1 MREYSLYKAVTIFRL
16 HHTLFIFYPHSLA
29 VRTAGLDPA
38 DPVSTT
44 GGGVSPISSAGR
56 AHDL

>member
-1 MREYSLYKAVTIFRL
+1 MREYSRYKAVIMFQL
-16 HHTLFIFYPHSLA
+16 YHALFIFYPHSLA

-44 GGGVSPISSAGR
+44 GGGVSPISLMVE
-56 AHDL
+56 H

>member
-44 GGGVSPISSAGR
+44 GGGVSPISLMVE
-56 AHDL
+56 H